1 MSQSTNISIKNETIS
16 IRERAAF
23 FKDLNREM
31 RLCKKEGSILS
42 VMIVTILNFRDITT
56 TLGYEKGDSLLASFL
71 QRLQDILKHND
82 IIAHLRDDEFALI
95 LPSLKNMGHVELAAN
110 KISSVVSDPFKVGDQ
125 ILRVKVAMGI
135 SVFPQHTDEP
145 EMLLQKA
152 DIALSRAIAVNV
164 PYLLYSEKSADK
176 LVPAFIIEAELETA
190 LRNNELYLNY
200 QPKIDL
206 ATHSV
211 CGVEV
216 LARWQNPEKGSVSP
230 EVFIPVAE
238 RSGLILPL
246 TLWVMNVAMRQSSD
260 WYQDNNNLSI
270 AVNLSANTLHNPAL
284 LELVNRT
291 LKIWGTDPSHL
302 ILEIT
307 ESAMM
312 VDPKHSLETLQKL
325 QDHGISIAI
334 DDFGTGYS
342 SMAYLK
348 RLPVTELKIDK
359 SFVMNM
365 MNDQDD
371 EIIVR
376 SIIDLAHNFNIAVT
390 AEGVEDEATLEKL
403 TEMDCNYAQGFYM
416 GRPMSAEDTIVWLN
430 ESEWANKSKSD
441 QD

>member
-1 MSQSTNISIKNETIS
+1 MSQSTNISMKVEKIG
-16 IRERAAF
+16 IREREAF
-23 FKDLNREM
+23 FKDLNHEVK
-31 RLCKKEGSILS
+31 LCKKEGSTLS
-42 VMIVTILNFRDITT
+42 VMIITILNFRDITT
-56 TLGYEKGDSLLASFL
+56 TLGYENGDLLLASFS
-71 QRLQDILKHND
+71 QRLQEILKEND

-95 LPSLKNMGHVELAAN
+95 LPSLKNIGHVELAAN
-110 KISSVVSDPFKVGDQ
+110 KISSVVSDPFEIGDQ
-125 ILRVKVAMGI
+125 VLRAKVAMGI
-135 SVFPQHTDEP
+135 SIFPQHTDEP
-145 EMLLQKA
+145 ESLLQKA
-152 DIALSRAIAVNV
+152 DIALSRAITVNV
-164 PYLLYSEKSADK
+164 PYLLYCEKSTDK
-176 LVPAFIIEAELETA
+176 LVPAFIIEAELEA
-190 LRNNELYLNY
+190 GLRNNELYLNY

-206 ATHSV
+206 GTHSV

-216 LARWQNPEKGSVSP
+216 LARWQSPEKGLVSP

-260 WYQDNNNLSI
+260 WYHDNNLSI
-270 AVNLSANTLHNPAL
+270 AVNLSANTLHDPAL

-291 LKIWGTDPSHL
+291 LKIWGTDPSSL

-312 VDPKHSLETLQKL
+312 IDPKHSLETLQKL
-325 QDHGISIAI
+325 QDQGVSIAI

-359 SFVMNM
+359 SFVLNM

-376 SIIDLAHNFNIAVT
+376 SIIDLAHNFDIAVT
-390 AEGVEDEATLEKL
+390 AEGVEDQETLDKL
-403 TEMDCNYAQGFYM
+403 TEMDCDYAQGFYM
-416 GRPMSAEDTIVWLN
+416 GRPMSAEGTITWLD
-430 ESEWANKSKSD
+430 ESEWATKYRSD
-441 QD
+441 KD